1 MQVICKHLPFE
12 SVAQKKLEP
21 LTRVPYHRLIE
32 KRDQIGMPYII
43 GIINDRFNTE
53 MDGVRLYKAKG
64 YSPYSGEKIN
74 EVFYYTINKGENQL
88 TYLGRSNEQNP
99 ASIEFLGRFFDA
111 NEGGI
116 EAQRKLGDFYLQKGN
131 DLGALYCFKLV
142 AKRGFR
148 QDVQKFGELALKMAA
163 SRYQKKD
170 NAKAIEYYKMALG
183 SGALFPKETVGAIH
197 IKLGD
202 IYLKQGNFVEA
213 LHCYELS
220 AKTGLN
226 EGIEK
231 LGNLAIRMGDFWLLN
246 QHIANSIK
254 YYKIAL
260 ENGAEIPSSRQG
272 IIYSHPGRL

>member
-1 MQVICKHLPFE
+1 MQAIYNLPFG
-12 SVAQKKLEP
+12 SVEQKKLEP
-21 LTRVPYHRLIE
+21 LTKTPYHRLINKQE
-32 KRDQIGMPYII
+32 QIGMPYIL
-43 GIINDRFNTE
+43 GIINDRYDTE

-64 YSPYSGEKIN
+64 YNPYSGEQIS
-74 EVFYYTINKGENQL
+74 EVFYYTINKNENQL
-88 TYLGRSNEQNP
+88 AYLGRSNEQDP
-99 ASIEFLGRFFDA
+99 EMKEFLRRFFDA
-111 NEGGI
+111 NEGSL
-116 EAQRKLGDFYLQKGN
+116 EAQRKLGDFYLEKGN

-142 AKRGFR
+142 AKRRLR
-148 QDVQKFGELALKMAA
+148 QDVQKFGDLALKMAA

-220 AKTGLN
+220 AKSGLN

-231 LGNLAIRMGDFWLLN
+231 LGDLAIRMGDFWLLN

-260 ENGAEIPSSRQG
+260 ENGAEIPSSRLG